1 MRDRTRL
8 ENGIASVDSISRD
21 LSDNVEL
28 LELGEAEGDQEVIG
42 EAEAALRNLSQSVE
56 KARIQALLSGEA
68 DGNDCYLEIHAGA
81 GGTEAQD
88 WAQMLQRMYTRWC
101 EKRGYQLEWLEESI
115 GEEAGIKSS
124 VVRVSGAEAY
134 GWLKTESGVHR
145 LVRISPYD
153 ASARRHT
160 SFASVWIFPVIDD
173 NIDVEIEEKDLR
185 VDTYRASG
193 AGGQH
198 VNKTDSA
205 VRITHLPT
213 GIRNSVPK

>member
-1 MRDRTRL
+1 MRL
-8 ENGIASVDSISRD
+8 ENGIGSVDSISRD
-21 LSDNVEL
+21 LSDNVDL

-42 EAEAALRNLSQSVE
+42 EAEAALSNLFQSVE
-56 KARIQALLSGEA
+56 KARVQALLSGEA

-88 WAQMLQRMYTRWC
+88 WAQMLQRMYMRWC
-101 EKRGYQLEWLEESI
+101 EKRGYKLEWLEESI

-124 VVRVSGAEAY
+124 VVRVNGAEAY

-160 SFASVWIFPVIDD
+160 SFASVWIFPVIDE
-173 NIDVEIEEKDLR
+173 NIDIEIEEKDLR
-185 VDTYRASG
+185 VDTYLSLI
-193 AGGQH
+193 H
-198 VNKTDSA
+198 
-205 VRITHLPT
+205 I
-213 GIRNSVPK
+213 

>member
-1 MRDRTRL
+1 M
-8 ENGIASVDSISRD
+8 
-21 LSDNVEL
+21 
-28 LELGEAEGDQEVIG
+28 IG
-42 EAEAALRNLSQSVE
+42 EAEAALSNLSQNVE

-101 EKRGYQLEWLEESI
+101 EKRGYKLEWLEESI

-124 VVRVSGAEAY
+124 VVRVNGAEAY

-160 SFASVWIFPVIDD
+160 SFASVWIFPVIDE

-193 AGGQH
+193 SWRSACEQNRFGGAYH
-198 VNKTDSA
+198 PPAHGHRS
-205 VRITHLPT
+205 
-213 GIRNSVPK
+213 SVPK

>member
-8 ENGIASVDSISRD
+8 ENGIESVDTISRD
-21 LSDNVEL
+21 LSDNVDL
-28 LELGEAEGDQEVIG
+28 LELGEMEDDQEVIG
-42 EAEAALRNLSQSVE
+42 EAEVALNDLSKSVE

-88 WAQMLQRMYTRWC
+88 WAQMLQRMYRRWC
-101 EKRGYQLEWLEESI
+101 EKRGYKLEWLEESI

-124 VVRVSGAEAY
+124 VVRVNGLEAY

-160 SFASVWIFPVIDD
+160 SLHPYGSFRRSTKI
-173 NIDVEIEEKDLR
+173 
-185 VDTYRASG
+185 SM
-193 AGGQH
+193 
-198 VNKTDSA
+198 
-205 VRITHLPT
+205 
-213 GIRNSVPK
+213 

>member
-1 MRDRTRL
+1 MRL
-8 ENGIASVDSISRD
+8 ENGIGSVDSISRE
-21 LSDNVEL
+21 LSDNVDL

-42 EAEAALRNLSQSVE
+42 EAEAALSNLFQSVE

-101 EKRGYQLEWLEESI
+101 EKRGYKLEWLEESI

-124 VVRVSGAEAY
+124 VVRVNGAEAY

-173 NIDVEIEEKDLR
+173 NIDVDQDGYSNKCEEKWYTNPR
-185 VDTYRASG
+185 EANSFPG
-193 AGGQH
+193 QGQH
-198 VNKTDSA
+198 CDNFE
-205 VRITHLPT
+205 
-213 GIRNSVPK
+213 

>member
-8 ENGIASVDSISRD
+8 ENGILSVDSISRD
-21 LSDNVEL
+21 LSDNVDL
-28 LELGEAEGDQEVIG
+28 LELGETEGDQEVIA
-42 EAEAALRNLSQSVE
+42 EAEAALSNLSQSVE
-56 KARIQALLSGEA
+56 RARIQALLSGES

-88 WAQMLQRMYTRWC
+88 WAQMLQRMYVRWC
-101 EKRGYQLEWLEESI
+101 EKRGYKLEWLEESI

-124 VVRVSGAEAY
+124 VVRVNGAEAY

-153 ASARRHT
+153 ANARRHT

-193 AGGQH
+193 AG
-198 VNKTDSA
+198 D
-205 VRITHLPT
+205 RP
-213 GIRNSVPK
+213 RP